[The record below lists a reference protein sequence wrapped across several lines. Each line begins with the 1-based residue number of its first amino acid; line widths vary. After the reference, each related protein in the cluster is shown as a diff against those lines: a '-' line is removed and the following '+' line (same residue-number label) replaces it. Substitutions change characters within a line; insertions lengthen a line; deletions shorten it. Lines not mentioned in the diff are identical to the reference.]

1 MHDIEEM
8 LIEFHTAM
16 QLPVRTTPIEEFDP
30 FLWNL
35 RRTLHNEETT
45 ELRNAMYNE
54 RNFDLVEIADGI
66 CDTIVVVTGTAVSF
80 GIPLMECF
88 REVQRSNMSKLG
100 EDGRPVIRE
109 DGKRLKGPNFSPPN
123 LKDIIYG

>member
-1 MHDIEEM
+1 MSSVEEM

-16 QLPVRTTPIEEFDP
+16 ELPVRTTPITEFDP

-35 RRTLHNEETT
+35 RRTLHNEETK
-45 ELRNAMYNE
+45 ELKNAMSNE
-54 RNFDLVEIADGI
+54 NNFDLVEIADGI

-100 EDGRPVIRE
+100 DDGKPIIRE
-109 DGKRLKGPNFSPPN
+109 DGKRMKGPNFSPPD
-123 LKDIIYG
+123 LKSIIYG